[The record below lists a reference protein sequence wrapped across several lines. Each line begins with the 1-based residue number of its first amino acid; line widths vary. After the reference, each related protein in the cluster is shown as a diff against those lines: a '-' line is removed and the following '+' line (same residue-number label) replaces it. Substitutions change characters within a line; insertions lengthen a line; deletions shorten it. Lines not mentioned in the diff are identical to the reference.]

1 MASEILGL
9 FTSPEEYQMRQ
20 QQAQQNRAL
29 QFAQLNPFEK
39 ASYGIY
45 QGAGQLGQAVGGLFG
60 MEDPQLRKIS
70 MRQQMLTGA
79 NGGVGIDLRDPNSM
93 LRAAEIAQRF
103 DPEFAQGLVIAAN
116 DLAKNM
122 AEMRSKSATAAK
134 TQSEIDR
141 ENQYR
146 QAIASLPPDA
156 TEADRLAVLAK
167 FASPDKALTV
177 LERSEDKK
185 AARTAR
191 EQELADRAEQRRQ
204 ELADKA
210 SERARELE
218 LAHQRRLEELE
229 RRGADAKELQK
240 QRAADKRESDAQRA
254 ADKRAADAQRLEDK
268 REAKALVDS
277 LKPLPPAIIKAE
289 DADYEQATA
298 AINLAQ
304 EADKYLSIIRSGE
317 IKFGPLDRALV
328 SIRGAVGSEDSQVVA
343 RNDFE
348 RFRTRLINESLRLN
362 KGTQTDSDAQR
373 ATNEL
378 KSAESMTDAG
388 KSIETLRRI
397 NADRARDAYKSITGR
412 RANNNLPPPQTVIEI
427 PKFDPQAFTDAEE
440 RRILNDPKIPA
451 GTIYINAK
459 GQRMTKT
466 QASR

>member
-1 MASEILGL
+1 
-9 FTSPEEYQMRQ
+9 MRQ

-45 QGAGQLGQAVGGLFG
+45 QGAGQLGQATGSLFG
-60 MEDPQLRKIS
+60 MQDPQLRKIS

-79 NGGVGIDLRDPNSM
+79 NGGVGIDLKDPNSM
-93 LRAAEIAQRF
+93 LRAAEVAQQF
-103 DPEFAQGLVIAAN
+103 DPEFAQGLIVAAN

-122 AEMRSKSATAAK
+122 ADVRSKTATAAK

-146 QAIASLPPDA
+146 QAIAALPPDA
-156 TEADRLAVLAK
+156 TEADRLAVISK
-167 FASPDKALTV
+167 FASADKALTV

-185 AARTAR
+185 AAITAR
-191 EQELADRAEQRRQ
+191 KQELADRAEQRKQ

-210 SERARELE
+210 ANDAQARQEAYDRQVALARENNASRESMAQL
-218 LAHQRRLEELE
+218 QREFIANENR
-229 RRGADAKELQK
+229 QK
-240 QRAADKRESDAQRA
+240 AADRR
-254 ADKRAADAQRLEDK
+254 ADAQRELEYK
-268 REAKALVDS
+268 RELKALTDS
-277 LKPLPPAIIKAE
+277 SKPLPTVVAKAE

-298 AINLAQ
+298 AINLAN

-317 IKFGPLDRALV
+317 IKFGPLDRALI
-328 SIRGAVGSEDSQVVA
+328 SIRSATGSEDAQVVA

-378 KSAESMTDAG
+378 KSAESMADAG

-412 RANNNLPPPQTVIEI
+412 RANNKLPPPETVIEI

-440 RRILNDPKIPA
+440 KRILNDPKIPA

>member
-9 FTSPEEYQMRQ
+9 FTTPEDYQMRQ

-45 QGAGQLGQAVGGLFG
+45 QGAGQLAGAGAQLFG
-60 MEDPQLRKIS
+60 LQDPQLQKIS
-70 MRQQMLTGA
+70 MRQQILTG
-79 NGGVGIDLRDPNSM
+79 GGGMPPVNLNDPQSM
-93 LRAAEIAQRF
+93 IRAAKDMFRF
-103 DPEFAQGLVIAAN
+103 DPEFAQGLIVAAN
-116 DLAKNM
+116 DLAKNI
-122 AEMRSKSATAAK
+122 AETRSKTATAAK

-146 QAIASLPPDA
+146 QAIAALPPDA
-156 TEADRLAVLAK
+156 TEADRLAVLSK

-177 LERSEDKK
+177 LERSEEKK
-185 AARTAR
+185 ALRTAR
-191 EQELADRAEQRRQ
+191 EQELADKAEQRRQ

-210 SERARELE
+210 AERSRELE
-218 LAHQRRLEELE
+218 LTHQRRLEELE

-254 ADKRAADAQRLEDK
+254 ADKRAADAQRLADK

-277 LKPLPPAIIKAE
+277 LKPLPAFIAKAE
-289 DADYEQATA
+289 DADYEQVTA
-298 AINLAQ
+298 AINLAE
-304 EADKYLSIIRSGE
+304 EANKYLSIIRSGE
-317 IKFGPLDRALV
+317 IKFGPLDRGLIA
-328 SIRGAVGSEDSQVVA
+328 IRSAAGSEDPQVVA

-348 RFRTRLINESLRLN
+348 RFKTRLINESLRLN

-378 KSAESMTDAG
+378 KSAESMADAG
-388 KSIETLRRI
+388 KAIETLRRI

-427 PKFDPQAFTDAEE
+427 PKFEPQAFTDAEE
-440 RRILNDPKIPA
+440 RRILNDSKIPV

-466 QASR
+466 QASK

>member
-9 FTSPEEYQMRQ
+9 FTSPEDYQMRQ

-45 QGAGQLGQAVGGLFG
+45 QGAQQLGGATAGLFG

-79 NGGVGIDLRDPNSM
+79 GGGPRINLKDPNSM
-93 LRAAEIAQRF
+93 LRAAEIAQEF
-103 DPEFAQGLVIAAN
+103 DPEFAQGLIIAAN

-146 QAIASLPPDA
+146 QEVIALGPNA
-156 TEADRLAVLAK
+156 TSDQLLALASK
-167 FASPDKALTV
+167 YGSIDKSLTV

-240 QRAADKRESDAQRA
+240 QRA

-328 SIRGAVGSEDSQVVA
+328 SIRGAAGSEDSQVVA

-440 RRILNDPKIPA
+440 KRILNDPKIPA

>member
-45 QGAGQLGQAVGGLFG
+45 QGAGQLGGATAGLFG
-60 MEDPQLRKIS
+60 VQDPQLRKIS

-93 LRAAEIAQRF
+93 LRAAEMAQQF

-167 FASPDKALTV
+167 FASPDKALTI

-185 AARTAR
+185 AARAALD
-191 EQELADRAEQRRQ
+191 QQLADKAEQRKQ

-210 SERARELE
+210 EERRQDRQTAFDNQMILARENNASRESMAKL
-218 LAHQRRLEELE
+218 QREFIANEN
-229 RRGADAKELQK
+229 KQK
-240 QRAADKRESDAQRA
+240 AADRR
-254 ADKRAADAQRLEDK
+254 ADAQRVLEDK

-328 SIRGAVGSEDSQVVA
+328 SIRGAAGSEDSQVVA

-440 RRILNDPKIPA
+440 KRILNDPKIPA

>member
-9 FTSPEEYQMRQ
+9 FTSPEDYQMRQ

-45 QGAGQLGQAVGGLFG
+45 QGAQQLGGATAGLFG

-79 NGGVGIDLRDPNSM
+79 GGGPRINLKDPNSM
-93 LRAAEIAQRF
+93 LRAAEIAQEF
-103 DPEFAQGLVIAAN
+103 DPEFAQGLIIAAN

-146 QAIASLPPDA
+146 QEVIALGPNA
-156 TEADRLAVLAK
+156 TSDQLLALASK
-167 FASPDKALTV
+167 YGSIDKSLTV

-328 SIRGAVGSEDSQVVA
+328 SIRGAAGSEDSQVVA

-440 RRILNDPKIPA
+440 KRILNDPKIPA

>member
-9 FTSPEEYQMRQ
+9 FTSPEDYQMRQ
-20 QQAQQNRAL
+20 QQAQQNSAL

-45 QGAGQLGQAVGGLFG
+45 QGAQQLGGATAGLFG
-60 MEDPQLRKIS
+60 MQDPQLRKIS

-79 NGGVGIDLRDPNSM
+79 GGAPRIDLNDPNSM
-93 LRAAEIAQRF
+93 LNAAEVAQQF
-103 DPEFAQGLVIAAN
+103 DPEFAQGLIIAAN
-116 DLAKNM
+116 NLAKNM
-122 AEMRSKSATAAK
+122 ADMRAKSATAAK
-134 TQSEIDR
+134 TQAEIDR

-146 QAIASLPPDA
+146 QAMAALPPDA
-156 TEADRLAVLAK
+156 TEADRLAVISK
-167 FASPDKALTV
+167 FTSPDKTLSV

-185 AARTAR
+185 LARTAR

-210 SERARELE
+210 AERARELE

-240 QRAADKRESDAQRA
+240 QRTADKRESDAQRA

-268 REAKALVDS
+268 RDAKALADS
-277 LKPLPPAIIKAE
+277 LKPLPTFVAKAE

-298 AINLAQ
+298 AINLAN

-317 IKFGPLDRALV
+317 IKFGPLDRTLI
-328 SIRGAVGSEDSQVVA
+328 SIRSAAGSEDAQVVA

-378 KSAESMTDAG
+378 KSAESMADAG

-412 RANNNLPPPQTVIEI
+412 RANNKLPPPETVIEI

-440 RRILNDPKIPA
+440 KRILNDPKIPA

>member
-45 QGAGQLGQAVGGLFG
+45 QGAQQLGGATAGLFG

-146 QAIASLPPDA
+146 QAIAALPPDA
-156 TEADRLAVLAK
+156 TEAERLAVVSK

-177 LERSEDKK
+177 YERSEEKK

-191 EQELADRAEQRRQ
+191 EQELADRSEQRKQ

-210 SERARELE
+210 EERRQDRQTAFDNQMILAKENNASRESIAKLQRE
-218 LAHQRRLEELE
+218 FIANENKQKAADRRL
-229 RRGADAKELQK
+229 
-240 QRAADKRESDAQRA
+240 DAQRA
-254 ADKRAADAQRLEDK
+254 LEDR
-268 REAKALVDS
+268 REAKAAADL

-317 IKFGPLDRALV
+317 IKFGPLDRTLV

>member
-9 FTSPEEYQMRQ
+9 FTSPEDYQMRQ

-29 QFAQLNPFEK
+29 QFAQLSPFEK

-45 QGAGQLGQAVGGLFG
+45 QGAGQLAGATAGLFG

-146 QAIASLPPDA
+146 QAIAALPPDA
-156 TEADRLAVLAK
+156 TEAERLAVVSK

-177 LERSEDKK
+177 YERSEEKK
-185 AARTAR
+185 ASRTAR
-191 EQELADRAEQRRQ
+191 EQELADRSEQRKQ

-210 SERARELE
+210 EERRQDRQTAFDNQMILAKENNASRESIAKLQRE
-218 LAHQRRLEELE
+218 FIANENKQKAADRRL
-229 RRGADAKELQK
+229 
-240 QRAADKRESDAQRA
+240 DAQRA
-254 ADKRAADAQRLEDK
+254 LEDR
-268 REAKALVDS
+268 REAKAAADL

-328 SIRGAVGSEDSQVVA
+328 SIRGAAGSEDSQVVA

>member
-9 FTSPEEYQMRQ
+9 FTSPEDYQMRQ
-20 QQAQQNRAL
+20 QQGMQNRAL

-45 QGAGQLGQAVGGLFG
+45 QGAGQLGQATGSLFG

-79 NGGVGIDLRDPNSM
+79 GGNPRIDLNDPGSM
-93 LRAAEIAQRF
+93 LRAAEVAQQF
-103 DPEFAQGLVIAAN
+103 DPEFAQGLIVAAN

-134 TQSEIDR
+134 TQAEIDR

-146 QAIASLPPDA
+146 QAMAALPPDA
-156 TEADRLAVLAK
+156 TEADRLAVISK
-167 FASPDKALTV
+167 FTSPDKTLSV

-185 AARTAR
+185 LARTAR

-204 ELADKA
+204 ELADKSA
-210 SERARELE
+210 ERSRELE
-218 LAHQRRLEELE
+218 LTHERRLEEL
-229 RRGADAKELQK
+229 RQRGADAKELQK
-240 QRAADKRESDAQRA
+240 QRAADKREADAQRL

-268 REAKALVDS
+268 REAKALADS
-277 LKPLPPAIIKAE
+277 LKPLPTVVAKAE
-289 DADYEQATA
+289 DAEYEQATA
-298 AINLAQ
+298 AINLAK

-317 IKFGPLDRALV
+317 IKFGPLDRALI
-328 SIRGAVGSEDSQVVA
+328 SIRGAAGSEDAQVVA

-362 KGTQTDSDAQR
+362 KGTQTNDDAIR

-378 KSAESMTDAG
+378 KSAESMADAG

-397 NADRARDAYKSITGR
+397 NADRAKDAEESIKRR
-412 RANNNLPPPQTVIEI
+412 RANNKLPPPETVIEI

-440 RRILNDPKIPA
+440 KRILNDPKIPA